1 MKNKTFI
8 AGLATLVMA
17 VATNTWAELSLP
29 AVIGE
34 NAVLQRDCPLPIWGK
49 ADAGQTV
56 SVEFAGQK
64 KAAQADAAGK
74 WRVTLDPLPASAQG
88 RELLVQAG
96 DQTLRIGNL
105 LVGDVWLGSG
115 QSNMRLSFE
124 YLQKAAGWPS
134 TPPAQRERIK
144 TDIAAA
150 TNPSVRLFVC
160 KTSNRLQGEV
170 DTDGWK
176 VSSPSNLLDSSA
188 LAYYFAQEV
197 LRDQRVP
204 VGVITAAWG
213 GTRIELWT
221 PPEAYKKSDIFG
233 GEAKSAGSLVQIDG
247 VPAGLNYDH
256 LIRPLVPFALRGLL
270 WYQGES
276 NILEGDKPARYS
288 AKMELLIASWRNA
301 WGREDMPFYYVQLAP
316 NFYSRSQKVQIPPE
330 QLPAFQDVQRRLLAV
345 PHTGMAVTTDL
356 ANNPADI
363 HPLDKWD
370 VGKRLWLWAAAD
382 CYGKKG
388 IVPSGPLFKQMEVR
402 NGKAVISFN
411 FTGGGLVAHPSE
423 PLRYFEVCGEDG
435 VYQAGRAVIDG
446 DRVIVSHEAV
456 THPVAVRYAWNEG
469 IVTPSLYNKEGLPAA
484 PFCSTSAIAE
494 PPAPA
499 QPGNPPHEMMGS
511 RNAFHGK

>member
-1 MKNKTFI
+1 MKSKAFT
-8 AGLATLVMA
+8 TLVVGWA
-17 VATNTWAELSLP
+17 VLILGVAPGAWAELSLP

-64 KAAQADAAGK
+64 KTTQADAAGK
-74 WRVTLDPLPASAQG
+74 WRVTLAPLPASAQG
-88 RELLVQAG
+88 RELLVRAG
-96 DQTLRIGNL
+96 DQTLCVGNL

-124 YLQKAAGWPS
+124 YLQKAAGQPN
-134 TPPAQRERIK
+134 TPPAQRQRIQA
-144 TDIAAA
+144 DIAAA

-176 VSSPSNLLDSSA
+176 VCSPANVLDSSA
-188 LAYYFAQEV
+188 VACYFAQEV
-197 LRDQRVP
+197 LRDQKVP

-221 PPEAYKKSDIFG
+221 PAEAYKGSDLVDA
-233 GEAKSAGSLVQIDG
+233 AKSAGNPVKIDG

-276 NILEGDKPARYS
+276 NILEGDKPSRYH
-288 AKMELLIASWRNA
+288 AKMELLIASWRKA
-301 WGREDMPFYYVQLAP
+301 WGREDLPFYYVQLAP
-316 NFYSRSQKVQIPPE
+316 NFYSRSKKVMISPE

-345 PHTGMAVTTDL
+345 PHTGMAVTSDL
-356 ANNPADI
+356 VNNPADI
-363 HPLDKWD
+363 HPINKWE
-370 VGKRLWLWAAAD
+370 VGRRLWLWAARD

-388 IVPSGPLFKQMEVR
+388 IIPSGPLFKQLEIR
-402 NGKAVISFN
+402 PNGEAVISFDY
-411 FTGGGLVAHPSE
+411 TGGGLVATQGA
-423 PLRYFEVCGEDG
+423 PLRDFELCGEDG
-435 VYQAGRAVIDG
+435 VYRPAQAVIHG
-446 DRVIVSHEAV
+446 DHVIVSCDQIAY
-456 THPVAVRYAWNEG
+456 PVAVRYAWNEHCTNPG
-469 IVTPSLYNKEGLPAA
+469 LYNKEGLPAA
-484 PFCSTSAIAE
+484 PFCSSSAVVDA
-494 PPAPA
+494 ASG
-499 QPGNPPHEMMGS
+499 QPGNTPS
-511 RNAFHGK
+511 TR